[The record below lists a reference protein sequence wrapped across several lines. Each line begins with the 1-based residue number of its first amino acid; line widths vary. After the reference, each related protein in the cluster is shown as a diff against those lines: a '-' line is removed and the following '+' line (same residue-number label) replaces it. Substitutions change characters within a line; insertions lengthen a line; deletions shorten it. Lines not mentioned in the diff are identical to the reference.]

1 MEEQQVAPMAVHQ
14 IRDSKVKG
22 SESVPT
28 GGYGVDDLKLVWS
41 GGGAV
46 ERHAG
51 ARPRSR
57 ASKPTAGHVLSTYR
71 STYRAVSIGLVLS
84 DAACIVGA
92 LLCSYYL
99 RYHGMRSMPLNELAI
114 VAVAPL
120 VWVGIFRVFDLYA
133 PQHLAPPEE
142 FRRII
147 GATSVGIVLV
157 TMTSYW
163 SKASVSRAWVGLTW
177 LLVLLFILALRW
189 MWQAYQERLKADGR
203 LTFRTLIVGT
213 TAEATRLA
221 QILKAPASGF
231 APLGY
236 VATSDPSVP
245 ANSLPVVGNVADLRR
260 LVREHAA
267 DCLFV
272 ASTSIGADDMSRVAQ
287 AARQEG
293 IELRVSANLSQTLT
307 SRLALHNVGGAIT
320 LSLRP
325 VRLSGTQVV
334 LKRTFDLVVAS
345 TALIVSLPLWAV
357 IGVAIR
363 LTSRGSVFF
372 RQERVTKGGRVFWMY
387 KFRTM
392 RTDVEHPADTTAPF
406 FKLHSDP
413 RQTRVGRIIRCLS
426 LDELPQLLNVLKGE
440 MSVVGPRP
448 LPTDQVAANLE
459 LLSPRQEVWAGL
471 TGWWQING
479 RSAVTPEEAVRLD
492 AFYIENWSLTL
503 DLYIVLKT
511 FGAVVSRRGAS

>member
-1 MEEQQVAPMAVHQ
+1 MTQ
-14 IRDSKVKG
+14 
-22 SESVPT
+22 
-28 GGYGVDDLKLVWS
+28 
-41 GGGAV
+41 
-46 ERHAG
+46 
-51 ARPRSR
+51 RPIHRFPRTRSR
-57 ASKPTAGHVLSTYR
+57 SSVMWQICAGSFASMPPTACAWL
-71 STYRAVSIGLVLS
+71 
-84 DAACIVGA
+84 
-92 LLCSYYL
+92 
-99 RYHGMRSMPLNELAI
+99 
-114 VAVAPL
+114 
-120 VWVGIFRVFDLYA
+120 
-133 PQHLAPPEE
+133 PP
-142 FRRII
+142 
-147 GATSVGIVLV
+147 
-157 TMTSYW
+157 
-163 SKASVSRAWVGLTW
+163 
-177 LLVLLFILALRW
+177 
-189 MWQAYQERLKADGR
+189 
-203 LTFRTLIVGT
+203 
-213 TAEATRLA
+213 
-221 QILKAPASGF
+221 
-231 APLGY
+231 
-236 VATSDPSVP
+236 
-245 ANSLPVVGNVADLRR
+245 
-260 LVREHAA
+260 
-267 DCLFV
+267 
-272 ASTSIGADDMSRVAQ
+272 
-287 AARQEG
+287 
-293 IELRVSANLSQTLT
+293 
-307 SRLALHNVGGAIT
+307 
-320 LSLRP
+320 RP

-392 RTDVEHPADTTAPF
+392 RTGVEHPADTTAPF
-406 FKLHSDP
+406 FKLLSDP

-426 LDELPQLLNVLKGE
+426 LDELPQLLNVFKGE

>member
-1 MEEQQVAPMAVHQ
+1 MLRCGLWLLRRISRRSRISIRASEPYPPRPPVRAAPFLHAQRGRPRHRGADRTNMEEQQVAPMAVHQ

-28 GGYGVDDLKLVWS
+28 GGYGVDDLELVWS

-71 STYRAVSIGLVLS
+71 IT
-84 DAACIVGA
+84 
-92 LLCSYYL
+92 
-99 RYHGMRSMPLNELAI
+99 
-114 VAVAPL
+114 
-120 VWVGIFRVFDLYA
+120 
-133 PQHLAPPEE
+133 
-142 FRRII
+142 

-372 RQERVTKGGRVFWMY
+372 RQERVTKGGCVFWMY

>member
-28 GGYGVDDLKLVWS
+28 GGYGVDDLELVWS

-51 ARPRSR
+51 ARPRSQAQ

-120 VWVGIFRVFDLYA
+120 G
-133 PQHLAPPEE
+133 
-142 FRRII
+142 
-147 GATSVGIVLV
+147 
-157 TMTSYW
+157 
-163 SKASVSRAWVGLTW
+163 AWVGLTW

-392 RTDVEHPADTTAPF
+392 RTGVEHPADTTAPF

-426 LDELPQLLNVLKGE
+426 LDELPQLLNVFKGE